1 MANTAQIMY
10 HSPGKKWKRLSGE
23 FYGHFTP
30 KPRLDYHA
38 RLESP
43 HISFDLGG
51 TAEQSVLPRH
61 TASAGPGGN
70 SHEKLH

>member
-1 MANTAQIMY
+1 MVNAAQVMY

-23 FYGHFTP
+23 FYGHFTSKSGP
-30 KPRLDYHA
+30 DCHA

-43 HISFDLGG
+43 HISFDLGD
-51 TAEQSVLPRH
+51 TAEPSVLPRH
-61 TASAGPGGN
+61 TASVGPGGN